1 MIINNL
7 KELVLE
13 EEAKVQ
19 LNHYYIHAQ
28 MSSASSSAAT
38 TSHRSGSGESTKHM
52 TKAHS
57 TTTSPTSESGCA
69 ASSNSSNS
77 VGQKLL
83 TLLKI
88 SRNQG
93 SGESHSESISGGDY
107 ENKSAPASGYHHH
120 HNHHHHSSN
129 TAAASANAM
138 SASIGMQQRVMSQ
151 SLSQT
156 KLMMLSQDDGG
167 VYKGPTDD

>member
-1 MIINNL
+1 
-7 KELVLE
+7 
-13 EEAKVQ
+13 
-19 LNHYYIHAQ
+19 
-28 MSSASSSAAT
+28 MSSASSSVAT
-38 TSHRSGSGESTKHM
+38 TSSGSGESTKHM

-57 TTTSPTSESGCA
+57 TTTSPTSESGCTA
-69 ASSNSSNS
+69 SNSSNS

-120 HNHHHHSSN
+120 NHHHHSSN
-129 TAAASANAM
+129 TAAAAANSM

>member
-1 MIINNL
+1 
-7 KELVLE
+7 
-13 EEAKVQ
+13 
-19 LNHYYIHAQ
+19 
-28 MSSASSSAAT
+28 MSSASSTAAT
-38 TSHRSGSGESTKHM
+38 TSSSGESATKHM

-93 SGESHSESISGGDY
+93 SGETHSESISGGDY

-129 TAAASANAM
+129 TAAAAANAM
-138 SASIGMQQRVMSQ
+138 SASIGMQQRVMSK

-156 KLMMLSQDDGG
+156 KLMMLAQDDGG